1 MLAIV
6 GWVVLAAV
14 LAVAA
19 VVVAYVWRTQRIARE
34 AERLVPVAGK
44 FVTIDGNRIHYVE
57 RGIGPPILFIHG
69 LGAQLHQFT
78 ATLFPKLD
86 GFRLVAIDR
95 PGAGYSTRASG
106 ASGKPTEQ
114 ARIIAGVID
123 ALKLGKPLVVGHSL
137 GGAVALALALDHPD
151 KVAGLAL
158 LSPHT
163 KHRDSV
169 PPEFAALHIPSRF
182 KRWALSHTVAVPAS
196 QKFAAATMA
205 YVFAPQTAP
214 DDYMTKGGGSLGLR
228 PAHFHGSATDI
239 TDLAQDYPAL
249 AARYGELKMPVGIL
263 YGTADKL
270 LDHKANGI
278 GMAEQIPGLE
288 LELLDGVG
296 HMPHFV
302 AADASAAFI
311 RRIAAKAFG

>member
-123 ALKLGKPLVVGHSL
+123 
-137 GGAVALALALDHPD
+137 
-151 KVAGLAL
+151 
-158 LSPHT
+158 
-163 KHRDSV
+163 
-169 PPEFAALHIPSRF
+169 
-182 KRWALSHTVAVPAS
+182 
-196 QKFAAATMA
+196 
-205 YVFAPQTAP
+205 
-214 DDYMTKGGGSLGLR
+214 
-228 PAHFHGSATDI
+228 
-239 TDLAQDYPAL
+239 
-249 AARYGELKMPVGIL
+249 
-263 YGTADKL
+263 
-270 LDHKANGI
+270 
-278 GMAEQIPGLE
+278 
-288 LELLDGVG
+288 
-296 HMPHFV
+296 
-302 AADASAAFI
+302 
-311 RRIAAKAFG
+311 